1 MLIVVYIHAC
11 AGRPLVKFSADPEL
25 PEEECQRLLHKYMR
39 DHIKE
44 NKITQK
50 VFVQ

>member
-1 MLIVVYIHAC
+1 MIIIIHTG
-11 AGRPLVKFSADPEL
+11 AGRPLVKFSANPEL

-50 VFVQ
+50 VFV